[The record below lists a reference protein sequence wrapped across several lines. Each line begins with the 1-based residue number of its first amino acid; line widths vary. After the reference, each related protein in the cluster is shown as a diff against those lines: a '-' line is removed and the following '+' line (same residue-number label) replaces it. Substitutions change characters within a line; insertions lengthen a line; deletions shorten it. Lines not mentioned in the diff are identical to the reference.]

1 VKVAVAFA
9 FLSLSAAT
17 LAFPADVFRFR
28 ADRMT
33 GGSAS
38 GKKLTILSGAAEV
51 VSDDLVL
58 QADRIE
64 LSGDDNRFV
73 DCSGSVSGT
82 DEKKGIHFRSERL
95 RYDRELKIAR
105 LEGDS
110 TLEDKENS
118 VVAKGR
124 FIEYND
130 EAGTTIL
137 QVGVRIFK
145 DELVCR
151 SEYALYRRKEKLLEL
166 TGLPVVFREG
176 DEFRSDRMKV
186 DLETDDITMEGAV
199 TGSLKGK
206 EKPKEEGAAA
216 EGEATGDKVK
226 ADATSPSTEAA
237 TGHAVSADS
246 ASPGTAPATTES
258 AETKKDPKNTEPA
271 DVKR

>member
-1 VKVAVAFA
+1 
-9 FLSLSAAT
+9 
-17 LAFPADVFRFR
+17 
-28 ADRMT
+28 MT

-38 GKKLTILSGAAEV
+38 GKKLTILSGSAEV

-58 QADRIE
+58 RADRIE

-73 DCSGSVSGT
+73 DCSGTVSGT

-206 EKPKEEGAAA
+206 EKPKEEGAAT
-216 EGEATGDKVK
+216 EGEATGDEVK
-226 ADATSPSTEAA
+226 
-237 TGHAVSADS
+237 ADS
-246 ASPGTAPATTES
+246 ASPATDTATGDAVTGDATSSDSASPDAAPAATES
-258 AETKKDPKNTEPA
+258 VETKKDPKNTEPA
-271 DVKR
+271 NVER

>member
-1 VKVAVAFA
+1 LKVLTVGAALFLTTVALTF
-9 FLSLSAAT
+9 SAD
-17 LAFPADVFRFR
+17 LFRFR
-28 ADRMT
+28 ADRMS
-33 GGSAS
+33 GGSSS
-38 GKKLTILSGAAEV
+38 GKKITILSGRAEV
-51 VSDDLVL
+51 VSEDLVL
-58 QADRIE
+58 RADRIE
-64 LSGDDNRFV
+64 LSGDNNRFV

-176 DEFRSDRMKV
+176 DEFRSDRMRV
-186 DLETDDITMEGAV
+186 DLETDDISMEGAV
-199 TGSLKGK
+199 TGALK
-206 EKPKEEGAAA
+206 EKKKPA
-216 EGEATGDKVK
+216 EGEKAPDKPLAK
-226 ADATSPSTEAA
+226 TPEASDASPDDTVPSTEKPS
-237 TGHAVSADS
+237 VQEENVPRPVENPD
-246 ASPGTAPATTES
+246 AP
-258 AETKKDPKNTEPA
+258 K
-271 DVKR
+271 